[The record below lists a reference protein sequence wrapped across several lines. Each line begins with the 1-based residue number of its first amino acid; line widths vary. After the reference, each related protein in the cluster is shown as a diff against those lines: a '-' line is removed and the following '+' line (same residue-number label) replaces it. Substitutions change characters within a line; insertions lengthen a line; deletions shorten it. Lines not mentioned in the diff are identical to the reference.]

1 MEEIWK
7 KLKNKEELKEYE
19 ISYLTEFIEDE
30 KIIDTG
36 RWVVYYVG
44 HFKDPDGQWY
54 ELNYALGA
62 TENQENEFYYQ
73 PVRVTRTEK
82 EVTRTEIIFEKV
94 ED

>member
-1 MEEIWK
+1 MEEVWK
-7 KLKNKEELKEYE
+7 KLKNKEELEECE

-30 KIIDTG
+30 KVIDIG
-36 RWVVYYVG
+36 RWVVCYVG

-54 ELNYALGA
+54 ELDYALGA

-82 EVTRTEIIFEKV
+82 EVTRTEVVFEKV